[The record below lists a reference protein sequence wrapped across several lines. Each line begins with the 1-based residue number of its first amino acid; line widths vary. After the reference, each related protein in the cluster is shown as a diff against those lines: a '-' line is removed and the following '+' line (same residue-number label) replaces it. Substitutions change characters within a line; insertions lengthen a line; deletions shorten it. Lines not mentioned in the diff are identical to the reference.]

1 MTEPLCNLPTIRER
15 LRHPEFPWALEC
27 VFRTFNELVDIDAN
41 QSWRKIL
48 YDAAR
53 VMVEFLGARAASIR
67 LYDPH
72 LNQMVSFGSY
82 HYDEAHRETSIPFE
96 ESIAGRVVSS
106 QRSQTISDIASSPQ
120 YRNKG
125 VVEQG
130 LRSLIAIPL
139 ILPRFLGDDAD
150 IRGAIQVYYSEAE
163 RVFDPIEIT
172 TAELMA
178 QRVSYV
184 IARKRILDL
193 RKMNAKKEWLVQK
206 IFAKLSMDRGIKM
219 KELFRMMVDELQDI
233 ITVQSCSLFA
243 VNENCTAAVLE
254 SGWPEEG
261 GYHTVGK
268 VFQVDEHPYLRA
280 AVLQDH
286 PLGDFA
292 NERVY
297 PSYLLVKNP
306 QESYLLTENL
316 RQFAKTH
323 EINSILYVPLRVGE
337 RVGYVLV
344 FDALERRRFFADEE
358 VEILTFF
365 GKQITQALEIERLD
379 DTLHDFKNP
388 AIAIAGFARRVR
400 RMLEAGGTECGEGPR
415 GEEMLRY
422 LDVVIQE
429 GTRLQEMA
437 ISLYPVTRPELM
449 DFSEVVRGR
458 CLINREAICEQHRVG
473 IECEAEDLEA
483 GLEVCTWRLAFER
496 VLDNLLNNATKA
508 IPAHGGRLRVTT
520 FGDRGMAHLEIT
532 NSGRIPAE
540 EVERIRSAEVLGR
553 GLNIVYRFVRS
564 MGGMVDVA
572 VNPVAEETT
581 FRVSLPLHGVADS
594 PQPRSEPGAGPPAGG

>member
-1 MTEPLCNLPTIRER
+1 MPSDEKTMPERTCNLPAIRER
-15 LRHPEFPWALEC
+15 LPHPDFPWALEC
-27 VFRTFNELVDIDAN
+27 VFRTFNELVDIDPN

-53 VMVEFLGARAASIR
+53 VMVDFLGARAASVR

-82 HYDEAHRETSIPFE
+82 HYDEQQREMSIPFE
-96 ESIAGRVVSS
+96 ESVAGRVVSS
-106 QRSQTISDIASSPQ
+106 QRCQTISDIASSPLF
-120 YRNKG
+120 RNKK
-125 VVEQG
+125 VVDRG
-130 LRSLIAIPL
+130 LRSLLAIPL
-139 ILPRFLGDDAD
+139 VLPRFLGDDDD
-150 IRGAIQVYYSEAE
+150 IRGVIQVYYAEAE
-163 RVFDPIEIT
+163 RTFDAIEIT
-172 TAELMA
+172 TGELMA

-193 RKMNAKKEWLVQK
+193 RRMNQKKEWLVQK
-206 IFAKLSMDRGIKM
+206 IFSKLSLDHGIKM
-219 KELFRMMVDELQDI
+219 GELFRMMVEELQDI

-243 VNENCTAAVLE
+243 VSENHSTAVLE
-254 SGWPEEG
+254 SGWPETG

-268 VFQVDEHPYLRA
+268 VFQLDEHPYLRT

-306 QESYLLTENL
+306 QESYLVTDDL
-316 RQFAKTH
+316 RHFARNH
-323 EINSILYVPLRVGE
+323 AINSILYVPLRVGE

-365 GKQITQALEIERLD
+365 GKQLTQALEIERLD

-400 RMLEAGGTECGEGPR
+400 RMLERGDQR

-437 ISLYPVTRPELM
+437 MSICPVARAERL
-449 DFSEVVRGR
+449 DFSEIVRGR
-458 CLINREAICEQHRVG
+458 FVINQEAIHEQHRAG
-473 IECEAEDLEA
+473 IVTEASDLEG
-483 GLEVCTWRLAFER
+483 GLEVFTWKVAFER

-508 IPAHGGRLRVTT
+508 IPSHGGTLRLRS
-520 FGDRGMAHLEIT
+520 FGQGGMAHLEIT
-532 NSGRIPAE
+532 NTGRIPAE
-540 EVERIRSAEVLGR
+540 EVERIRNAEVVGR

-564 MGGMVDVA
+564 MGGKVNVTVDSA
-572 VNPVAEETT
+572 VDETT
-581 FRVSLPLHGVADS
+581 FRLSLPLAP
-594 PQPRSEPGAGPPAGG
+594 PQSTG

>member
-1 MTEPLCNLPTIRER
+1 MSERNCNLPTIRER
-15 LRHPEFPWALEC
+15 IQHPDFSWALEC
-27 VFRTFNELVDIDAN
+27 VFSTFNELVDIDHN

-82 HYDEAHRETSIPFE
+82 HFDEEHRETAIPFE
-96 ESIAGRVVSS
+96 ESIAGRVVES
-106 QRSQTISDIASSPQ
+106 RCSQTISDIASSPLYQ
-120 YRNKG
+120 NKG
-125 VVEQG
+125 VVDQG
-130 LRSLIAIPL
+130 LRSLLAIPL
-139 ILPRFLGDDAD
+139 VLPRFLGEDAD
-150 IRGAIQVYYSEAE
+150 IHGAIQVYYPEAHRE
-163 RVFDPIEIT
+163 FDPIETT

-193 RKMNAKKEWLVQK
+193 RRMNEKKEWLVQK

-219 KELFRMMVDELQDI
+219 KDLFQLMVDELQDI

-243 VNENCTAAVLE
+243 VNEDRTTAVLE
-254 SGWPEEG
+254 SGWPEAG

-268 VFQVDEHPYLRA
+268 VFRIDDHPYLRA

-306 QESYLLTENL
+306 QESYLVTTAL
-316 RQFAKTH
+316 RHFAHTH
-323 EINSILYVPLRVGE
+323 EINSILYVPLRIGE
-337 RVGYVLV
+337 RVSYVLV

-358 VEILTFF
+358 VELLTFF

-400 RMLEAGGTECGEGPR
+400 RMVEQGDDR
-415 GEEMLRY
+415 VEEMIRY

-437 ISLYPVTRPELM
+437 MSLYPTTRPERL
-449 DFSEVVRGR
+449 DFSAVVRGR
-458 CLINREAICEQHRVG
+458 FLINQEAIREQHRVG
-473 IECEAEDLEA
+473 IEAVAEDLEP
-483 GLEVCTWRLAFER
+483 GLEVSAWQLAFER

-508 IPAHGGRLRVTT
+508 IPSHGGRLRLRT
-520 FGDRGMAHLEIT
+520 FGRDGMAYLEIA

-540 EVERIRSAEVLGR
+540 EVERIISAEVAGR

-564 MGGMVDVA
+564 MGGKVDVA
-572 VNPVAEETT
+572 VDPVADETT
-581 FRVSLPLHGVADS
+581 FLVSLPLRTES
-594 PQPRSEPGAGPPAGG
+594 SEVD